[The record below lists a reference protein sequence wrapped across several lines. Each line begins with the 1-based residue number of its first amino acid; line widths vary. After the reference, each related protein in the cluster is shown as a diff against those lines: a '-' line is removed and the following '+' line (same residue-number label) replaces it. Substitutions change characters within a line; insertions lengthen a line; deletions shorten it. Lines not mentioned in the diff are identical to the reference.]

1 MMGVGMAIIGV
12 VVSEVA
18 WELGVRDR
26 LEEVAAEPGVLF
38 TERLDSL
45 DGRVAA
51 KADEDPTGWE
61 LVAEGLRLVERY
73 IITFP

>member
-26 LEEVAAEPGVLF
+26 LAEVPEAAEPGALF

-51 KADEDPTGWE
+51 KADEDPTG
-61 LVAEGLRLVERY
+61 
-73 IITFP
+73 